1 MQKERKGVSLAK
13 GPAAILGAVLVTYG
27 ILALIL
33 GNNSFRVVNVP
44 NGPITYGETFLGIE
58 NNGWT
63 NLLWIAA
70 GGLLLFGAPLH
81 WGAKAASLI
90 VGLVFGAASVISL
103 VTQWADDNWGVFGVF
118 AANNWTTLAWGAIAT
133 YLLVT
138 ALLPRVGKKKQP
150 VKHKEQPVEPK
161 VVVPPA
167 STVQRERVV
176 RVERVEPAAEAAEER
191 HAEERHAEARRM
203 SYEPGPTKT
212 RVVAP
217 ADGDGPEDHVRR
229 SRR

>member
-1 MQKERKGVSLAK
+1 MQKEHKGVSMAK
-13 GPAAILGAVLVTYG
+13 GPAAILGAVLIAYG
-27 ILALIL
+27 ILALIF
-33 GNNSFRVVNVP
+33 GNNSFRVVDVP

-90 VGLVFGAASVISL
+90 VGLVLGAASVISL
-103 VTQWADDNWGVFGVF
+103 VTQWADENWGVFGIF

-138 ALLPRVGKKKQP
+138 ALLPRVGKKKEP
-150 VKHKEQPVEPK
+150 VKREVVAPPTAPVE
-161 VVVPPA
+161 
-167 STVQRERVV
+167 RERVV
-176 RVERVEPAAEAAEER
+176 RSERVEPAARVVAERDLETPPAAPER
-191 HAEERHAEARRM
+191 
-203 SYEPGPTKT
+203 GGTKT
-212 RVVAP
+212 RVLAP
-217 ADGDGPEDHVRR
+217 ADGDGPEDHGRR
-229 SRR
+229 SRW